1 MLQNKT
7 KCGTLQLP
15 PAWGVDFSAPV
26 EKQFT
31 VGTHRL
37 SSPEDTVG
45 ALRGLLP
52 LLGITR
58 VANVTGLDSPGI
70 PVVMVCRPNSRGLA
84 VSQGKGPT
92 LAAARASGLME
103 SVEAFHAERID
114 HPLRLASFAEMRVS
128 SPVVDVERI
137 PRPEDSTFD
146 AHTRLLWIEG
156 FNLLSAQTLWLPF
169 ETVHTDFRIPYPEGS
184 GAFFQS
190 SNGLSSGNHVLE
202 AISHGIC
209 ELVERDASSLWNMRS
224 DAARQEQR
232 LDLRTITD
240 SSAQAILRRYRESGV
255 AVAVWETTSD
265 VALPCFDCL
274 IIDRELNPLRPL
286 PGSFGAGCHPCREV
300 ALLRALTEAAQS
312 RLTSISGS
320 RDDIDWAGHS
330 HAHAWETLCE
340 LHQFIIGHSGK
351 RSIVEAPSYFLP
363 TLNEDVVVELERL
376 QAVGLSEVIVVNL
389 TKAGLDIPVVK
400 VVIPGLETTH
410 RIPGYVPGPRARA
423 VAKEPLPA

>member
-1 MLQNKT
+1 
-7 KCGTLQLP
+7 
-15 PAWGVDFSAPV
+15 VDRSVPI
-26 EKQFT
+26 EKRF
-31 VGTHRL
+31 VCGTHRL
-37 SSPEDTVG
+37 SSPEDTVE

-52 LLGITR
+52 VLGITR
-58 VANVTGLDSPGI
+58 VANVTGLDTLGI

-84 VSQGKGPT
+84 VSQGKGST

-114 HPLRLASFAEMRVS
+114 HPLRLASFAEMSVS

-137 PRPEDSTFD
+137 PRPVDSTFD
-146 AHTRLLWIEG
+146 AHARLLWIEG
-156 FNLLSAQTLWLPF
+156 FNLLSGATPWLPF

-190 SNGLSSGNHVLE
+190 SNGLSSGNHILE

-209 ELVERDASSLWNMRS
+209 ELIERDASSLWNVRS
-224 DAARQEQR
+224 KAVQHERR
-232 LDLRTITD
+232 LDLDTITD
-240 SSAQAILRRYRESGV
+240 PAAQAVLRQYRESGV

-286 PGSFGAGCHPCREV
+286 PAAFGAGCHPCREV

-330 HAHAWETLCE
+330 QAHEWETLTE
-340 LHQFIIGHSGK
+340 FHHFIVGK
-351 RSIVEAPSYFLP
+351 PGQRSILEAPSYFFS
-363 TLNEDVVVELERL
+363 TLDEDVEFELERL
-376 QAVGLSEVIVVNL
+376 QAVGISEVVVVNL
-389 TKAGLDIPVVK
+389 TKPGLDIPVVK
-400 VVIPGLETTH
+400 VVCPGLETIH
-410 RIPGYVPGPRARA
+410 RISGYVPGPRARA
-423 VAKEPLPA
+423 VAEEPLPA